1 MSVYSE
7 EAMTTWREIVNRV
20 ESRLEEHFTKWGDQ
34 RLSDGDWLKVIVEEE
49 GEAVQ
54 AINKKLFA
62 EAYHEMA
69 QVIACW
75 ARMWYEVKRMEV
87 GLDNEEAQLYER
99 AK

>member
-7 EAMTTWREIVNRV
+7 QAMETWREIADKV
-20 ESRLEEHFTKWGDQ
+20 ESRLQEHFTKYGDQ
-34 RLSDGDWLKVIVEEE
+34 RLNDGDWLKVIIEEE

-54 AINKKLFA
+54 AINKLLFA

-75 ARMWYEVKRMEV
+75 ARMWYEVRRMEV
-87 GLDNEEAQLYER
+87 GLNVEERELYER

>member
-7 EAMTTWREIVNRV
+7 QAMETWRDISSKV
-20 ESRLEEHFTKWGDQ
+20 ESRLEEHFSKYGDQ
-34 RLSDGDWLKVIVEEE
+34 RLNDGDWLKVIVEEE
-49 GEAVQ
+49 GEAIQ
-54 AINKKLFA
+54 AINKLLFS

-87 GLDNEEAQLYER
+87 GLHKEEAALYER